1 MFFITEDTL
10 ANTLQKSKERLHV
23 SMKVVK
29 KTQQRQLEIK
39 KKKALVLFREN
50 VRGNKHL
57 IIQNK

>member
-10 ANTLQKSKERLHV
+10 ATTLQKSKERLHV

-39 KKKALVLFREN
+39 KKALVLFREN